1 MITKPASH
9 GPWRAAT
16 HKLAGTVLL
25 FAAPLAGVQ
34 AAVFCVDPTTD
45 LATIFQTVA
54 SNGQS
59 DQVRFVQGVHNI
71 PGSSFGFSVPGD
83 VELVGGYVPGC
94 MQRSAN
100 PALTVING
108 GLDGQLR
115 YARMEAQGS
124 LLVTGMT
131 FTGFIQID
139 FGRGDWGSPATG
151 STIVERNLFH
161 FNDTSGSSGALVV
174 VYAAMEGP
182 QGEART
188 IVRNNVFRDNV
199 TGAALTINHSG
210 LAGSQRAIVT
220 NNTFVANALGGPAID
235 YWPSLATAR
244 NVLYVHNN
252 IVGDNGPAEQVRL
265 ADNVLA
271 EFRSNLVQR
280 CGICGVGS
288 NGNLVAAPQFEDALS
303 LRPAAGSPAR
313 NAGFA
318 SAWTGTL
325 DYAGSPR
332 VLEGTVD
339 IGAVEYV
346 PPLFANGFE

>member
-1 MITKPASH
+1 MPRLRAPRFHLRRVSH
-9 GPWRAAT
+9 RC
-16 HKLAGTVLL
+16 AGAVALL
-25 FAAPLAGVQ
+25 VAPVACVQ
-34 AAVFCVDPTTD
+34 AAVFCVAPTTD
-45 LATIFQTVA
+45 VAAVFQTVT
-54 SNGQS
+54 SNGQA
-59 DQVRFVQGVHNI
+59 DQVRFVQGVHDI
-71 PGSSFGFSVPGD
+71 PGSMFGFTAPGD

-108 GLDGQLR
+108 GFNSQLR
-115 YARMEAQGS
+115 FARMEAHGS
-124 LLVTGMT
+124 LLVTGLT

-139 FGRGDWGSPATG
+139 FGRGDWTAPATG
-151 STIVERNLFH
+151 TTTVERNLFH
-161 FNDTSGSSGALVV
+161 FNDTSGISGALVV

-199 TGAALTINHSG
+199 TGAALTINHGG
-210 LAGSQRAIVT
+210 LPGSQRAIVT

-244 NVLYVHNN
+244 NVLYVYNN
-252 IVGDNGPAEQVRL
+252 IIGDNGPAEQVRL

-288 NGNLVAAPQFEDALS
+288 NGNLVAAPQFDDAVS

-318 SAWTGTL
+318 SAWIGTL

-332 VLEGTVD
+332 VLESTVD